1 MSFLKYLYS
10 YPVLVHG
17 QNLASG
23 VSIQLWQQN
32 AEGGS
37 VAGEGLV
44 RDEVVWNVL
53 SPQLQSRLACRQGIC
68 LCEEVAHQLIVVRHH
83 LTLQVTLPVKVHEH
97 DAHGREHPVKPC
109 HRSLQI
115 GVAPCSMYACCR
127 QSTASRLL
135 SSSLKAAHN
144 RLLQVL
150 SFAAGMKQCFACSM
164 PAARPRTC
172 KKLLC
177 AVLRLKGCTE
187 VPPCYNGSLQLMLCS
202 LHNH

>member
-1 MSFLKYLYS
+1 MSLLKYLYS

-83 LTLQVTLPVKVHEH
+83 LALQVALSVKVHEH
-97 DAHGREHPVKPC
+97 DARGREHPVKPW

-115 GVAPCSMYACCR
+115 GLHLAACMHAAGKALLHACSRAVSKQPTTGCCKF
-127 QSTASRLL
+127 SV
-135 SSSLKAAHN
+135 
-144 RLLQVL
+144 LLQ
-150 SFAAGMKQCFACSM
+150 A
-164 PAARPRTC
+164 
-172 KKLLC
+172 
-177 AVLRLKGCTE
+177 
-187 VPPCYNGSLQLMLCS
+187 
-202 LHNH
+202 